1 MSGWALMS
9 STVGSLP
16 LAARNAFS
24 QSLISARTASMF
36 KDNATIATNNASKFS
51 QFNSNMNRPRHSVL
65 ALFDPLSSP
74 ATPAR
79 DPDDDKE
86 NSTPLDAFLPRPN
99 SHHPS
104 TPVALPR
111 KRLIDVGDATL
122 ADASILDLLTEERE
136 PDSTS
141 VPCLETPVPPFQPR
155 TPLAELALRNAD
167 PTPVV
172 RFKARPSS
180 PLLPSALLNG
190 HGSITDNI
198 CDMDADNSA
207 IPAFNANAINTPE
220 ILISS
225 CHSMDSQ
232 PSLHAI
238 DLNSTPSPL
247 HQVDSSFQG
256 DIGSVSRL
264 YAPNITSHR
273 LSIDLQD
280 AFQIHFQHNSNFD
293 LLNDKISLTEP
304 MESLMADENFDF
316 ELERENLRDAMA
328 RFKKEFTPCGHRIC
342 VSHHLLSVFISLL
355 YSNVRLRIAV
365 TGIQRCNTVI
375 KASIRGPNVR
385 CRLPG

>member
-1 MSGWALMS
+1 
-9 STVGSLP
+9 
-16 LAARNAFS
+16 
-24 QSLISARTASMF
+24 
-36 KDNATIATNNASKFS
+36 
-51 QFNSNMNRPRHSVL
+51 MNRPRHSVL
-65 ALFDPLSSP
+65 ALFDPLASP

-79 DPDDDKE
+79 DSDSDKE
-86 NSTPLDAFLPRPN
+86 NSTPLSAFLARPN
-99 SHHPS
+99 SHQPS

-111 KRLIDVGDATL
+111 KRLVDVGDATL
-122 ADASILDLLTEERE
+122 GDASILDLLTEERE

-155 TPLAELALRNAD
+155 TPLAELPLRDVD

-172 RFKARPSS
+172 RFKAHPSS
-180 PLLPSALLNG
+180 PLLPSHPMLDDALLNG
-190 HGSITDNI
+190 HGSLTDNV
-198 CDMDADNSA
+198 CDMDTDNSP
-207 IPAFNANAINTPE
+207 IPAFNADAINTPE

-225 CHSMDSQ
+225 CHSVDSQ

-238 DLNSTPSPL
+238 DLDSPSPL

-280 AFQIHFQHNSNFD
+280 AFQIHFQHNSSFD

-328 RFKKEFTPCGHRIC
+328 RFKKEFTPSGRKIC
-342 VSHHLLSVFISLL
+342 VSRHLLSVFISLL
-355 YSNVRLRIAV
+355 YSVQGNVRLRIAV
-365 TGIQRCNTVI
+365 TGIQ
-375 KASIRGPNVR
+375 
-385 CRLPG
+385 